1 MVLTSL
7 HQPRILVNRLSV
19 RDDPTVSADII
30 QHGLES
36 SRAPV
41 AGIIQRHAKNTT
53 WKPDEIITITIHEYD
68 PSSINSSFVSR
79 RSHIKRRK
87 CEP

>member
-1 MVLTSL
+1 MILTSL

-19 RDDPTVSADII
+19 RDDPAVSSDII
-30 QHGLES
+30 QHGPES

-41 AGIIQRHAKNTT
+41 AGIIQRHAENTT
-53 WKPDEIITITIHEYD
+53 WKPDEIVTITIHKYD
-68 PSSINSSFVSR
+68 PSSIDSSFGSR

-87 CEP
+87 REP